1 MKHYF
6 QSTCMVGRVCPF
18 IIDSGSSEN
27 VGVQKAIDKLGT
39 DTEQHPTPYKLAWLK
54 KVTNL
59 QCNDVP

>member
-1 MKHYF
+1 
-6 QSTCMVGRVCPF
+6 MVGRVCPF

-39 DTEQHPTPYKLAWLK
+39 DTEQHPTPYKLPWLK